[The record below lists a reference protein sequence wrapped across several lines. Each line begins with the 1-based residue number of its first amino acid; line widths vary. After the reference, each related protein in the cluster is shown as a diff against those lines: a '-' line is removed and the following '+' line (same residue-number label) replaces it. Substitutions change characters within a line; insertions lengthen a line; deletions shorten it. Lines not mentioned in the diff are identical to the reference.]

1 MKLKNSD
8 SSGLEKLDNKAFS
21 DKKAGKFG
29 FWIVKGWKSWTF
41 FSGKNE
47 MLHNTSVMYSSTT
60 YKSTK

>member
-29 FWIVKGWKSWTF
+29 FWIVKGWKS
-41 FSGKNE
+41 
-47 MLHNTSVMYSSTT
+47 
-60 YKSTK
+60 